1 MKRVSGVL
9 LAVSAFW
16 GSNLAVS
23 NSILHHQHKTLK
35 YHFNAHEEKVSFHAR
50 EGIYSD
56 KKIMRKGILLRRPG
70 AKATVLICHGFMCDK
85 FDISFLHLM
94 FKEYN
99 SMTFDFRAHGEDT
112 DGQYCTLGR
121 DEAHDVVGAAEFIKN
136 HPDLKDKPLI
146 VYGFSMGAV
155 ASILAQAQE
164 RKLFDAMILDCPF
177 ESTDKLLERGLDQL
191 KINLFG
197 YEMSLPGS
205 SFLKNYAYSPFVQS
219 LLKAILR
226 TFTKMDSTQ
235 INTCISPV
243 YAEEAVKFIEASVP
257 CYVIGCVNDD
267 KAPEEA
273 VLSIYNGLTGFK
285 RIWLTDGRRHYDT
298 IFYRMHEYFY
308 RVKQFIKK
316 YLDGSLPRRKQ
327 QKIKR
332 EHIVSKISP
341 AKVTQETLPQSLS
354 DVVAVESLQKL
365 QNTL

>member
-9 LAVSAFW
+9 LAVSAMW

-23 NSILHHQHKTLK
+23 NSILQKHHKTLK
-35 YHFNAHEEKVSFHAR
+35 YLFNAHEEKVSFYSR
-50 EGIYSD
+50 ESAYSD
-56 KKIMRKGILLRRPG
+56 KKLLRKGILLRRPG

-85 FDISFLHLM
+85 FDVSFLHLM

-99 SMTFDFRAHGEDT
+99 SMTFDFRGHGEET
-112 DGQYCTLGR
+112 EGQYCTLGR
-121 DEAHDVVGAAEFIKN
+121 DESYDVIAAAEFIRK

-164 RKLFDAMILDCPF
+164 RTLFDAMILDCPF
-177 ESTDKLLERGLDQL
+177 DSTDKLLERGLDQL

-197 YEMSLPGS
+197 YEMALPGS
-205 SFLKNYAYSPFVQS
+205 SLLKSYAYSPFVQS
-219 LLKAILR
+219 LLKAILK

-235 INTCISPV
+235 ITTCISPV
-243 YAEEAVKFIEASVP
+243 YAEEASKYISIP
-257 CYVIGCVNDD
+257 CQVIGCAQDD

-273 VLSIYNGLTGFK
+273 VLSVYNGLTGFK
-285 RIWLTDGRRHYDT
+285 RLWITDGRRHYDS

-316 YLDGSLPRRKQ
+316 YLDGSLARRKQ
-327 QKIKR
+327 HKIKK
-332 EHIVSKISP
+332 EHIAAKIPP
-341 AKVTQETLPQSLS
+341 AEVTQETLS
-354 DVVAVESLQKL
+354 DVVAAESLQKL
-365 QNTL
+365 QNAL